1 MKVETNAYEIKT
13 LTKDKNGWSYRIKT
27 AKGDIVGSEI
37 ATEEEAITHCEE
49 QLKRINLQ
57 MLKK

>member
-1 MKVETNAYEIKT
+1 MKVTLTEYDIKT
-13 LTKDKNGWSYRIKT
+13 LTKEKNGYTYRIKT
-27 AKGDIVGSEI
+27 AKGDIVGSELPSV
-37 ATEEEAITHCEE
+37 EALIEHAEE